1 VTEIIDNYEM
11 VDSCG
16 QAHAFYG
23 DAPVV
28 LAYTQSAPYLHIA
41 EIKTVEVPPELATMM
56 SFHAANLIL
65 PLLKLNE
72 HLLVKIFTNRTFHAY
87 I

>member
-1 VTEIIDNYEM
+1 MLISDDLEVQLPRTTAHQLAHHAVAEIIDNYEM

-28 LAYTQSAPYLHIA
+28 FSCAKCAPTQIG
-41 EIKTVEVPPELATMM
+41 
-56 SFHAANLIL
+56 N
-65 PLLKLNE
+65 PLTHDAIEFGPKCG
-72 HLLVKIFTNRTFHAY
+72 RAR
-87 I
+87 